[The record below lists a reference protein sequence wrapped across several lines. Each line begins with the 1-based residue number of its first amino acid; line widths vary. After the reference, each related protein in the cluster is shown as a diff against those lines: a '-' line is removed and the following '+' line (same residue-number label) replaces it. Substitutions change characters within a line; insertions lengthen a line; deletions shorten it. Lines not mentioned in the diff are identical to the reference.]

1 MEDHRD
7 NREHEHEHEDEDEP
21 LNSQVIPVAMHS
33 NILRMLY
40 ELRVPLYHF
49 GAVGGGGGGEY
60 DDDMEQSAVDVLA
73 RSLYD
78 ARPVKHVIDVA
89 DGENDGKHG
98 IREMTYD
105 PETAEEL
112 KINTACGIWQEEF
125 EKGEAIKVLPCNHA
139 FQAEAIT
146 KWLTTEKAECP
157 MCRFKLE
164 SKEVILHPHEDEGDM
179 LRRIGD
185 TDNNDDDDDDDDD
198 APQHPPHLPPLVD
211 EQRARENIIM
221 NRLNN
226 RIHNRVHA
234 EGAADIGRDAYYG
247 FSMPMSRLIQMRS
260 GLVNGSSASARYG
273 GGARASLH
281 PLSSQ
286 PQPSQASQPP
296 PVVTNIN
303 NYYINRINHYH
314 SSAEE
319 QEEADIEEAIRRSL
333 N

>member
-1 MEDHRD
+1 
-7 NREHEHEHEDEDEP
+7 
-21 LNSQVIPVAMHS
+21 
-33 NILRMLY
+33 
-40 ELRVPLYHF
+40 
-49 GAVGGGGGGEY
+49 
-60 DDDMEQSAVDVLA
+60 
-73 RSLYD
+73 
-78 ARPVKHVIDVA
+78 
-89 DGENDGKHG
+89 
-98 IREMTYD
+98 
-105 PETAEEL
+105 
-112 KINTACGIWQEEF
+112 
-125 EKGEAIKVLPCNHA
+125 
-139 FQAEAIT
+139 
-146 KWLTTEKAECP
+146 
-157 MCRFKLE
+157 
-164 SKEVILHPHEDEGDM
+164 
-179 LRRIGD
+179 
-185 TDNNDDDDDDDDD
+185 
-198 APQHPPHLPPLVD
+198 
-211 EQRARENIIM
+211 M